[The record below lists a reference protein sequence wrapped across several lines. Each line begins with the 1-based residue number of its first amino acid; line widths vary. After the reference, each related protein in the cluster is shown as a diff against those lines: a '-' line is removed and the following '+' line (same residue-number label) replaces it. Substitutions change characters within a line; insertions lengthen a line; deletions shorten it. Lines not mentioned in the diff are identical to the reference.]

1 MLLLVGFIAG
11 PPQER
16 LDRGQGCRAG
26 MIDPMSGARSLLLP
40 QRHGCD
46 LFNEYRKVSRGW
58 RAFTGTLFARCLSMY
73 VASHYCSGRVEI
85 LAKYLFAA
93 VTAMRQFDD
102 LLSPDQAI
110 RAIYARVAQ

>member
-1 MLLLVGFIAG
+1 
-11 PPQER
+11 
-16 LDRGQGCRAG
+16 
-26 MIDPMSGARSLLLP
+26 
-40 QRHGCD
+40 
-46 LFNEYRKVSRGW
+46 
-58 RAFTGTLFARCLSMY
+58 MY

-110 RAIYARVAQ
+110 RAIYATVAQ